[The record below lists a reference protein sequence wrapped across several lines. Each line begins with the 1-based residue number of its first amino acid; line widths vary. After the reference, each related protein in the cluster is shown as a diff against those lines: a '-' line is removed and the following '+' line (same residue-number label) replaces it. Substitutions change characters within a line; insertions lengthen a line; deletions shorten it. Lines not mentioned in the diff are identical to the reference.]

1 MSGGNKAISTST
13 GVEVELGKK
22 NKMCFDTLKYF
33 LPECKQNIATLYN
46 SPIIFHVLLL
56 YIL

>member
-46 SPIIFHVLLL
+46 SPIIFHVLL